1 MKSTALL
8 RAALAAGTM
17 LCMQSAGAAVSA
29 PEWMRAQ
36 VSAPVPAHDEDT
48 DAVLLYSDVALSVQA
63 PGKMKRTSRFA
74 YRVLR
79 RDGAVYGTVRADYTP
94 MNRITALRAWSIPA
108 TGKDYEVKQKDI
120 VETGITDVDGG
131 ELVSDV
137 RRKILVIPAA
147 TPGSIVG
154 YEIEQELQPYEMTDD
169 WDFQDTIPVRESHY
183 SVTLPPGW
191 TYKVFWINYPETAPA
206 QSTPGASSWTLND
219 LKPVKLESNM
229 PPWRGIA
236 GRMEISL
243 QPPDGKQGGFQ
254 SWKDVG
260 NWYLGL
266 ANGRRDISA
275 GIRAKVQEITRD
287 APTQLA
293 KMQAL
298 AAFVQKD
305 IRYVAIELGVG
316 GVQPHAATDIF
327 SNRYG
332 DCKDK
337 ATLLSSMLKEIG
349 VESHYVI
356 INTERGAVDET
367 TSPNLGFNHA
377 IMAIAL
383 PETMNDPS
391 LLAVAERPGVGRVL
405 FFDPTDAYTPLGRI
419 RGELQAN
426 YGLLVAG
433 SASALMPLPQLPTA
447 SSYVQRTARLK
458 LSAEGDLS
466 GDMQDVRLG
475 DSAAR
480 ARAGLRSSL
489 ETDRIRPVET
499 LLADSLSSFQL
510 TQASVVN
517 LSSHEQPFE
526 WRYKFEAPRYAKRNA
541 DFLLLRP
548 WVLGSRSSSLLETRE
563 ARQHPIEFEGPAQYR
578 DSFDIELP
586 EGYEIDALPDPT
598 RLDIGVATYESKT
611 ELSGRVLRYSRVLEI
626 KELSVPAS
634 NAEQLKKFYRNIF
647 GDERRVV
654 ALKRLA
660 H

>member
-1 MKSTALL
+1 VVGALALL
-8 RAALAAGTM
+8 TM
-17 LCMQSAGAAVSA
+17 LHVKAASAADV
-29 PEWMRAQ
+29 PEWLRAQ
-36 VSAPVPAHDEDT
+36 ASASTPAYDEKTNAVVLYDDT
-48 DAVLLYSDVALSVQA
+48 IVTVLPDGKIRSLQRRALRILR
-63 PGKMKRTSRFA
+63 PGGEA
-74 YRVLR
+74 WGV
-79 RDGAVYGTVRADYTP
+79 VRANFNDR
-94 MNRITALRAWSIPA
+94 NKILHLRAWSLP
-108 TGKDYEVKQKDI
+108 
-120 VETGITDVDGG
+120 VDGKPFVVKEKEAIETSLYGVENG
-131 ELVSDV
+131 ELISDLRTRV
-137 RRKILVIPAA
+137 LSIPAA
-147 TPGSIVG
+147 TPGNVIG
-154 YEIEQELQPYEMTDD
+154 YELEQEALPYLLLPHQ
-169 WDFQDTIPVRESHY
+169 WDFQETVPVRLAKY
-183 SVTLPPGW
+183 TLQLPVGW
-191 TYKVFWINYPETAPA
+191 NYRATWLNH
-206 QSTPGASSWTLND
+206 PGAEPVASGPGQWQWSLSD
-219 LKPVKLESNM
+219 LPAIRIEPAM
-229 PPWRGIA
+229 PPWQKIA
-236 GRMEISL
+236 GRLSVSL
-243 QPPDGKQGGFQ
+243 VKPGEEPTKALTWSDVSSWYTDLTRGRTDSTPAIKQKAAELV
-254 SWKDVG
+254 SSK
-260 NWYLGL
+260 
-266 ANGRRDISA
+266 S
-275 GIRAKVQEITRD
+275 
-287 APTQLA
+287 TQLE
-293 KMQAL
+293 KINAL
-298 AAFVQKD
+298 ARFVQDD
-305 IRYVAIELGVG
+305 IRYVAIELGIG
-316 GVQPHAATDIF
+316 GYQPHSSADVF
-327 SNRYG
+327 VHRYG

-337 ATLLSSMLKEIG
+337 VTLLATLLREIG
-349 VESHYVI
+349 VESYYVI